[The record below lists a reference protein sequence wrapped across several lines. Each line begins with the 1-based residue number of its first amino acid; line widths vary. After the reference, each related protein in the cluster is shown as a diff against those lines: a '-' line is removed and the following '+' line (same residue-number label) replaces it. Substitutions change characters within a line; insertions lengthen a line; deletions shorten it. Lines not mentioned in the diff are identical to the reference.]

1 MSEPFFSSSWYRVA
15 ALKPR
20 LRSHARI
27 HRHHYRGQLWYV
39 LQDLA
44 AHRYYRFS
52 PAAYC
57 FISLMDGRHTV
68 QELWEHASSRLGDD
82 APTQNEIIQILM
94 QLHTAEVLQSD
105 VPPDTTAML
114 LRAEHQRHRMWFSQ
128 LLQPLVWR
136 VPLFDPERTLQ
147 RFVPLVRFCCNGYGA
162 CLWLAVVGTAMILA
176 AVHWQE
182 LSHNLTDQVL
192 TPQNMIVLWL
202 LFPVVKILHE
212 SGHGFATAVYGGEVH
227 EMGVMFLALQ
237 PVPYVDASA
246 ASAFRAKRQRIV
258 VDAAGMIV
266 ELFLGA
272 LAFFVWLNIEPGAVR
287 AVAYNVMFITG
298 VSTVVFNANPLMRY
312 DGYYMFADY
321 LEMPNLRARS
331 LAYISYLCERYLC
344 GCREATPEAATPSE
358 RAWLVFYGIASGIYR
373 LFVLAAITLFIADKF
388 FFIGVALA
396 LVGIV
401 AWVLVPAVKMA
412 TYVLTSPRL
421 RGGRPRA
428 LTGCALL
435 VILLVGVIGWVPV
448 PLRTRAEGVIWIPEQ
463 AYVRAATD
471 GFIERIVA
479 QPGAPVRQDDV
490 LIICRDQILATRVTV
505 LEFRL
510 QELQTRYT
518 EQWLKDPVQAEIIA
532 EDIAQVKEELQRARE
547 RVGELVIRSHTDG
560 TFVLPQAEDLLGA
573 FVRQGT
579 QLGYVLN
586 LTTLTARVVVPQAA
600 IDRVQQHTKGIDVR
614 LAERLSTTLPATII
628 RVVPAA
634 IEQLPSMALGTQGG
648 GTVTVDPFDT
658 QGVKAMHKLFQL
670 DLALPSRTGVI
681 TRGGRVHVR
690 FDHGRQPLVHRWY
703 RQLRQLFL
711 SKFYV

>member
-1 MSEPFFSSSWYRVA
+1 MSEPLFSSSWYRVA

-39 LQDLA
+39 LQDLVSQSS
-44 AHRYYRFS
+44 YRFS
-52 PAAYC
+52 PTAYC
-57 FISLMDGRHTV
+57 VISLMDGRHTV
-68 QELWEHASSRLGDD
+68 QELWEQASSHLGDD
-82 APTQNEIIQILM
+82 APTQNEVIQILT
-94 QLHTAEVLQSD
+94 QLHTAEVLQCD

-114 LRAEHQRHRMWFSQ
+114 LRAERQRLRTWSSQ
-128 LLQPLVWR
+128 LLNPLFWR
-136 VPLFDPERTLQ
+136 VPLFDPERMLQ
-147 RFVPLVRFCCNGYGA
+147 RFLPFVRLLFNGYGA

-176 AVHWQE
+176 AMHWQD
-182 LSHNLTDQVL
+182 LTHNLTDRVL
-192 TPQNMIVLWL
+192 TPQNMVVLWL

-212 SGHGFATAVYGGEVH
+212 CGHGFATAVYGGEVH

-266 ELFLGA
+266 EVFLGA
-272 LAFFVWLNIEPGAVR
+272 LAFFVWLHVEPGAVR
-287 AVAYNVMFITG
+287 ALAYNVMLIAG

-331 LAYISYLCERYLC
+331 SAYISYLCERYMF
-344 GCREATPEAATPSE
+344 GRREATPEAATASE
-358 RAWLVFYGIASGIYR
+358 RAWCVFYGIASGIYR
-373 LFVLAAITLFIADKF
+373 LFVLTAITLFIAGKF

-396 LVGIV
+396 LGGVM
-401 AWVLVPAVKMA
+401 AWILVPAVKMG
-412 TYVLTSPRL
+412 TYVFTSPRL
-421 RGGRPRA
+421 RGVRPRA
-428 LTGCALL
+428 LTMCALL
-435 VILLVGVIGWVPV
+435 SILLVGVIGWTPV

-463 AYVRAATD
+463 AHVRAATD
-471 GFIERIVA
+471 GFIDRIVA
-479 QPGAPVRQDDV
+479 QPGAPVLQGDV
-490 LIICRDQILATRVTV
+490 LIICRDHILATRVTV

-510 QELQTRYT
+510 QELQTRYR
-518 EQWLKDPVQAEIIA
+518 EQWLKEPAQAEIIT
-532 EDIAQVKEELQRARE
+532 EDIAQVEEELQRARE

-560 TFVLPQAEDLLGA
+560 TFVLPDATDLPGA
-573 FVRQGT
+573 FVQQGT

-586 LTTLTARVVVPQAA
+586 LTTLTARVVVPQAE

-614 LAERLSTTLPATII
+614 LAERLSETLPAEIM

-634 IEQLPSMALGTQGG
+634 TEQLPSMALGTQGG

-658 QGVKAMHKLFQL
+658 QGVKAVHKLFQL

-681 TRGGRVHVR
+681 TRGGRVYVR
-690 FDHGRQPLVHRWY
+690 FDHGLQPLVHRWY